1 MNTKRRAELQ
11 RKLTLN
17 AVPRPPA
24 GLAERIKADIPEYLV
39 AESGPA
45 KFART
50 MTFPMRI
57 AALVV
62 LVLTSVAVAMLF
74 VSRNGEEKMANS
86 VAAPR
91 PVIFAPQTR
100 AVTMT
105 DTMATTAAG
114 RTEEVNLDIVEEAPP
129 VPHLAAARIAPPPAA
144 ERQDFRDE
152 TKLESDAEDDY
163 AAAGAEVSGVIGGS
177 ADAPARLQSMAEV
190 AAPEPAV
197 AQPVQT
203 GFAREVPEPAS
214 APAAPAPPLERE
226 SLAITAEAPMVDA
239 RRERAMPKSASNAM
253 VAKAAKD
260 KDNVFGISVSP
271 EVFDNIRKT
280 IESGQRPVPAAVNV
294 EALVNYFAGPPEKR
308 PRRGVRL
315 EVEASPAAI
324 PAKGD
329 HAVLR
334 FTLDTPDA
342 TSPESSVVS
351 DARMEVV
358 INSAV
363 VLRTRRI
370 GDSEP
375 LASES
380 ALRPGMSVTGLY
392 ALELKPGLRASQ
404 LVATVRLH
412 YIENGK
418 PQTIMKVVHGHDLA
432 KTWQRASRRH
442 RLAALGALWGESLK
456 GTTGGVDVARR
467 AEELATQEPDDARAR
482 ELARAASASAAG
494 GRR

>member
-24 GLAERIKADIPEYLV
+24 GLAERIKADIPKYLE

-45 KFART
+45 KFARS

-57 AALVV
+57 AASVV
-62 LVLTSVAVAMLF
+62 LVVTSLAVTMLF
-74 VSRNGEEKMANS
+74 VSRNSEQKMAS
-86 VAAPR
+86 SATAPR
-91 PVIFAPQTR
+91 PVIFAPQPR
-100 AVTMT
+100 AVAMS
-105 DTMATTAAG
+105 DTTSTAAAE

-129 VPHLAAARIAPPPAA
+129 VPQLAAARIAPPPAIS
-144 ERQDFRDE
+144 RQDFRDE
-152 TKLESDAEDDY
+152 SKRENDTEDAYVVD
-163 AAAGAEVSGVIGGS
+163 GADVAGVIGGS
-177 ADAPARLQSMAEV
+177 ADAPARPQSVAEV
-190 AAPEPAV
+190 AAPPAEPAV
-197 AQPVQT
+197 TQPAQS
-203 GFAREVPEPAS
+203 GFAREVPALAPPPPA
-214 APAAPAPPLERE
+214 PVPPLERE
-226 SLAITAEAPMVDA
+226 SITITAEAPMVDA
-239 RRERAMPKSASNAM
+239 RRERAVAKSASNAM
-253 VAKAAKD
+253 QAKA

-271 EVFDNIRKT
+271 EVFDNIRRT
-280 IESGQRPVPAAVNV
+280 IESGQRPAPAAVNV

-324 PAKGD
+324 AAKGD

-342 TSPESSVVS
+342 TSAESLVAS
-351 DARMEVV
+351 DARIEVV

-363 VLRTRRI
+363 VQRTRRI

-375 LASES
+375 LALESE
-380 ALRPGMSVTGLY
+380 LRPGMSVTGLY
-392 ALELKPGLRASQ
+392 ALEMKPGLRPSH

-412 YIENGK
+412 YIENGR
-418 PQTIMKVVHGHDLA
+418 PQTITKVVHGHDLA
-432 KTWQRASRRH
+432 KSWQRASRRH

-467 AEELATQEPDDARAR
+467 AEELATQAPDDVRAR

-494 GRR
+494 GR

>member
-17 AVPRPPA
+17 AVPRPPV
-24 GLAERIKADIPEYLV
+24 GLAERIKADIPKYLE

-45 KFART
+45 KFARS

-57 AALVV
+57 AASFV
-62 LVLTSVAVAMLF
+62 LVLTSLAVAMLF
-74 VSRNGEEKMANS
+74 ISRNGEEKMANS
-86 VAAPR
+86 AAAPR
-91 PVIFAPQTR
+91 PVIFAPQQRSVAMTE
-100 AVTMT
+100 TMS
-105 DTMATTAAG
+105 TTAAR
-114 RTEEVNLDIVEEAPP
+114 RTEEVNLDIVEEAPI
-129 VPHLAAARIAPPPAA
+129 VPQIAAARVAPPPAM

-152 TKLESDAEDDY
+152 TKRESGTDDDY
-163 AAAGAEVSGVIGGS
+163 AAAGAEQSGVIGGS
-177 ADAPARLQSMAEV
+177 AVDAPPPQSMAEV
-190 AAPEPAV
+190 AAPPEPAV
-197 AQPVQT
+197 SQPAQS
-203 GFAREVPEPAS
+203 GFAREM
-214 APAAPAPPLERE
+214 PAPPPAPVSPAPALERE
-226 SLAITAEAPMVDA
+226 SITITGEAPMVDA
-239 RRERAMPKSASNAM
+239 RRERAMAKSASNAM
-253 VAKAAKD
+253 VAQAK

-271 EVFDNIRKT
+271 EVFDNIRRT
-280 IESGQRPVPAAVNV
+280 IESGQRPAPSAVNV

-342 TSPESSVVS
+342 TSSESSVAS
-351 DARMEVV
+351 NARIEVV

-363 VLRTRRI
+363 VQRTRRI

-380 ALRPGMSVTGLY
+380 ELRPGMSVTGLY
-392 ALELKPGLRASQ
+392 ALEMKPGLRATQ

-418 PQTIMKVVHGHDLA
+418 PETVTKVVHGYDLA
-432 KTWQRASRRH
+432 KSWQRASRRH

-467 AEELATQEPDDARAR
+467 AEELATQEPDDVRAR
-482 ELARAASASAAG
+482 ELARAANASAAG
-494 GRR
+494 GR

>member
-17 AVPRPPA
+17 AVPRPPV
-24 GLAERIKADIPEYLV
+24 GLAERIKADIPKYLV

-45 KFART
+45 KFARS

-57 AALVV
+57 AASFV
-62 LVLTSVAVAMLF
+62 LVLTSLAVAMLF
-74 VSRNGEEKMANS
+74 VSRNSEEKMANS
-86 VAAPR
+86 ASAPR
-91 PVIFAPQTR
+91 PMIFAPQQRSVAMTE
-100 AVTMT
+100 TMS
-105 DTMATTAAG
+105 TTAAG
-114 RTEEVNLDIVEEAPP
+114 RTEEVNLDIVEEAPI
-129 VPHLAAARIAPPPAA
+129 VPQLAAARVAPPPAM

-152 TKLESDAEDDY
+152 TKRESGTEDDY
-163 AAAGAEVSGVIGGS
+163 ATAGEVANGVVGGS
-177 ADAPARLQSMAEV
+177 AVDAPPPPQSMAEV
-190 AAPEPAV
+190 AAPAPEPAV
-197 AQPVQT
+197 TQPAQS
-203 GFAREVPEPAS
+203 GFAREMP
-214 APAAPAPPLERE
+214 APAPVPVSPALERE
-226 SLAITAEAPMVDA
+226 SITVTAEAPMVDA
-239 RRERAMPKSASNAM
+239 RRERASAKFVSKAM
-253 VAKAAKD
+253 EAKA

-271 EVFDNIRKT
+271 EVFHDIRRT
-280 IESGQRPVPAAVNV
+280 IENGQRPAPSAVNV

-342 TSPESSVVS
+342 TSSESLVASN
-351 DARMEVV
+351 ARIEVV

-363 VLRTRRI
+363 VQRTRRI

-380 ALRPGMSVTGLY
+380 ELRAGMSVTGLY
-392 ALELKPGLRASQ
+392 ALEMKPGLRATQ
-404 LVATVRLH
+404 LVATVRLD

-418 PQTIMKVVHGHDLA
+418 PQTLTKVVHGYDLA
-432 KTWQRASRRH
+432 KSWQRASRRH

-467 AEELATQEPDDARAR
+467 AEELATQEPDDVRAR
-482 ELARAASASAAG
+482 ELARAANASAAG
-494 GRR
+494 GR